1 VDLAKPKEPAMDSE
15 RQRVEL
21 EENLLAEPAELLIVA
36 AHHRPVSEEQHSEVA
51 LKKNLLA
58 VQEKPLVLAAK

>member
-1 VDLAKPKEPAMDSE
+1 MDLAKPKEPAMDSQ

-21 EENLLAEPAELLIVA
+21 EENLPAELLIVA

-51 LKKNLLA
+51 LKKNLQA
-58 VQEKPLVLAAK
+58 VPEKPLVLAAK